1 MWFKFKINCAFGFLY
16 ISNFF
21 SSLDELAIVSINSSE
36 SIKISFSMDIS
47 INGLRCSWGKE
58 DRSLVLIIFSFENTL
73 SQVVCVDGNSNTNLY
88 NVNKLQNKLD
98 WHDSSWSKINAKWR
112 HLVHLSQLI
121 CSVGLTSIS
130 SSSSIYI
137 ILEDLDLISWKSFSD
152 TSGMKLLYWQ
162 ANCFS
167 SIAMI
172 SLSKSASLGTY
183 CVQRVL
189 GKLFKFINKSK
200 CFRIQ
205 PI

>member
-1 MWFKFKINCAFGFLY
+1 MRFKFKINFAFDFLYHY

-21 SSLDELAIVSINSSE
+21 SWLNELAILSINSSE
-36 SIKISFSMDIS
+36 SIKISFSIDIS
-47 INGLRCSWGKE
+47 INGLRFSCCKE
-58 DRSLVLIIFSFENTL
+58 DRRLVLIIFSFENTL

-98 WHDSSWSKINAKWR
+98 WYDSSWSKMNAQYR
-112 HLVHLSQLI
+112 HLVHLLHLI

-130 SSSSIYI
+130 SSSSSSICI
-137 ILEDLDLISWKSFSD
+137 ILEDLDLLSWKSFSD

-172 SLSKSASLGTY
+172 SLSKSAS
-183 CVQRVL
+183 
-189 GKLFKFINKSK
+189 
-200 CFRIQ
+200 
-205 PI
+205 